1 MSSAYY
7 SQKITE
13 IEKAREKIR
22 GLKDNL
28 GDCQSSVSKGEKIM
42 ENLTICGEPMD
53 QGKVSA
59 MGDSLEDIS
68 DDLDSIISE
77 CNQLIAKY
85 RELYNSAKK
94 AEEEDAA
101 KAAQARRTNQR

>member
-13 IEKAREKIR
+13 IENAKEKIN
-22 GLKDNL
+22 GLKDSL
-28 GDCQSSVSKGEKIM
+28 DDCQSSVSKGEKIM

-53 QGKVSA
+53 QGKVSE
-59 MGDSLEDIS
+59 MGRALNDIS
-68 DDLDSIISE
+68 DDFDSIISE
-77 CNQLIAKY
+77 CNQLISKY
-85 RELYNSAKK
+85 RELYNSAKR
-94 AEEEDAA
+94 AEEEAAA